1 MKINIGNKVKVHY
14 VGKLTDGTEFD
25 NSKQRE
31 KPLEFIIGE
40 GKMLTSFENTVRG
53 MSVGETKTVN
63 IEYSLA
69 YGNVKPEAV
78 VKVPREDFPK
88 EFRFVIDE
96 VIQGKTTKGVA
107 TKARILEVT
116 TDKVTLDMNHP
127 LAGKDLN
134 FEIEL
139 LEIENS
145 I

>member
-25 NSKQRE
+25 NSKKRE
-31 KPLEFIIGE
+31 KPFEFVIGE
-40 GKMLTSFENTVRG
+40 GKMLIDFENTVRG
-53 MSVGETKTVN
+53 MSIGETKSVD
-63 IEYSLA
+63 IESSAA
-69 YGNVKPEAV
+69 YGSIKPEAV
-78 VKVPREDFPK
+78 VKVPRIDFPK

-96 VIQGKTTKGVA
+96 VIQGKTTQGVL

-116 TDKVTLDMNHP
+116 TEQVTLDMNHP

-139 LEIENS
+139 LEIEK
-145 I
+145 

>member
-1 MKINIGNKVKVHY
+1 
-14 VGKLTDGTEFD
+14 
-25 NSKQRE
+25 
-31 KPLEFIIGE
+31 
-40 GKMLTSFENTVRG
+40 MLTSFENTVRG

>member
-14 VGKLTDGTEFD
+14 VGKLADGTEFD

-31 KPLEFIIGE
+31 KPFEFVIGE
-40 GKMLTSFENTVRG
+40 GKMLVDFENTVRG
-53 MSVGETKTVN
+53 MSVGETKSVD
-63 IEYSLA
+63 IESSAA
-69 YGNVKPEAV
+69 YGNIKPEAV
-78 VKVPREDFPK
+78 VKVPRIDFPK

-96 VIQGKTTKGVA
+96 VIQGKTTQGVL

-116 TDKVTLDMNHP
+116 TEQVTLDMNHP

-139 LEIENS
+139 LEIEK
-145 I
+145 